1 MDRCRAL
8 LMTIAVALGLAA
20 CGDAGA
26 GREQPTGQVRPP
38 ENASA
43 ATSAPVQTGGGR
55 QLANPCALLT
65 KAEVEG
71 ILKQPVI
78 QEAQEGICMHRGGQP
93 GSKLVTAMTVAPL
106 PATSP
111 DALDAVARAV
121 GGLVPDAAV
130 EPLAGVGDEARV
142 VKSQLVTLLFVRSG
156 DRYLTIS
163 VAGFDDP
170 LTAARALVMQALPRL
185 GAP

>member
-8 LMTIAVALGLAA
+8 LMIIAVVLGLAA

-26 GREQPTGQVRPP
+26 GREQPNGQARPP
-38 ENASA
+38 RTARVT
-43 ATSAPVQTGGGR
+43 ATTPVQTD
-55 QLANPCALLT
+55 PCALLT

-71 ILKQPVI
+71 IVRQPVI
-78 QEAQEGICMHRGGQP
+78 QEVQEETCTHRGGQP

-106 PATSP
+106 PAKSP

-121 GGLVPDAAV
+121 GGLVPGAVV
-130 EPLAGVGDEARV
+130 EPLAGVGDDARA
-142 VKSQLVTLLFVRSG
+142 VKSQLVTLLFVKSG

-163 VAGFDDP
+163 VTGSDDP
-170 LTAARALVMQALPRL
+170 LSAARALVMQALPRL
-185 GAP
+185 